1 MSDKKDKK
9 TRKNSR
15 NVPNLSELFGEDVKM
30 DVTARDVFAGGLSSL
45 TPDEAAGAAVSTS
58 RQSPSSGSAPSVRL
72 TQLILVVNM
81 VVLTGII
88 IYLVRRPTDGVVAT
102 RQAAAEPTPAPS
114 VEAVAP
120 EEMSDP
126 GALLKTLTL
135 PGRTTEALDEAISL
149 QTAER
154 LYAAGDYL
162 EAAYVYE
169 RLRDTISPRTE
180 RHEALAD
187 WLTLQMA
194 LCLQKTQQQAL
205 MGQLFTRALNSRW
218 PVVQVLAH
226 YNLGFIQHQNR
237 NYLQARRHAYQALA
251 LLRTIEPYMPP
262 TLEADC
268 YFLAAES
275 LMRHLRQLSNAGD
288 DLPGRSWSNT
298 QAIYSLPV
306 TDQEQLGHL
315 LTEGAERLS
324 DAALGPIVEYDPR
337 RSVGAQWSAFALDG
351 PLEQLLWQFASEAN
365 INLNISGLSSLMRRH
380 KSTVYLPLADRSHL
394 AEVAVGSAG
403 LIWRFDGQRAQVYD
417 PAAFDDSDALKSVLI
432 QESIATWQRFALR
445 YRGDHRAPNAHYAL
459 GSLHTMAQEP
469 TLALG
474 EYRLLSARH
483 PDNPL
488 AAYALLGSSRIKT
501 NLRDYAGAKSDLN
514 DLLSQYPNS
523 KIADQAML
531 YLAEATMENGS
542 YAEAAKMFR
551 RLYHLDIS
559 REARRKS
566 AFGLGTCAYE
576 QGRYDEAAEWLSEAL
591 SLIDDKRD
599 PMRIRACLMLG
610 RSLIQTGHYDQA
622 ARILQMALG
631 SELSN
636 REYVRIALNLVEAE
650 LQREQYVAGLNILER
665 IPEAR
670 LSQDKAV
677 EVMIA
682 RARLYRKIDVPTP
695 AISLLRRTIEFVAES
710 RLRAKLSLE
719 LAECYVQNGELTPA
733 RRVLNEAMAN
743 LPTGREAQRAAYL
756 LAHIAYKNQ
765 RPELAE
771 SLCLDA
777 LTLDAGDE
785 AQRRDIY
792 NLLGRIYTE
801 QNAYDRAAMA
811 YAGMLEQ

>member
-1 MSDKKDKK
+1 MSDKKDNK
-9 TRKNSR
+9 TRKKSSD
-15 NVPNLSELFGEDVKM
+15 VPNLSELFGDPAAM
-30 DVTARDVFAGGLSSL
+30 DVTAQDVFAGGLSSL
-45 TPDEAAGAAVSTS
+45 TPDDTAGPAARPS
-58 RQSPSSGSAPSVRL
+58 RQRPSSNATPSFRL

-81 VVLTGII
+81 VALTGII
-88 IYLVRRPTDGVVAT
+88 IYLVRRPADGLSTGQQAPVEPAP
-102 RQAAAEPTPAPS
+102 AAAP
-114 VEAVAP
+114 VAP
-120 EEMSDP
+120 DDTSDP

-135 PGRTTEALDEAISL
+135 PDRTTEALDEAISL

-162 EAAYVYE
+162 KAAYVYE
-169 RLRDTISPRTE
+169 RLRDNISPRTE

-194 LCLQKTQQQAL
+194 LCLQKTQQQEL
-205 MGQLFTRALNSRW
+205 MGQLFTRALNSRS
-218 PVVQVLAH
+218 PVVRALTH

-237 NYLQARRHAYQALA
+237 NYLQSRRHAYQALA
-251 LLRTIEPYMPP
+251 LLRTIESYMPP

-275 LMRHLRQLSNAGD
+275 LTRHLRRLSNTGD
-288 DLPGRSWSNT
+288 DLPGTSWSDA
-298 QAIYSLPV
+298 QPIYSLPI
-306 TDQEQLGHL
+306 TDQQQLSHL
-315 LTEGAERLS
+315 LTEGADRLS
-324 DAALGPIVEYDPR
+324 EASLGPIVTYDAQRP
-337 RSVGAQWSAFALDG
+337 VGAQWSAFSLDG
-351 PLEQLLWQFASEAN
+351 PLAQLLWQFASEAN
-365 INLNISGLSSLMRRH
+365 INLNVGGLSSLMRRH
-380 KSTVYLPLADRSHL
+380 KTTVYLPRVDRSHL

-403 LIWRFDGQRAQVYD
+403 LIWQFDGQRAQVYD
-417 PAAFDDSDALKSVLI
+417 PGAFDESDALKSVLI
-432 QESIATWQRFALR
+432 QEAIAQWQRFVLR

-459 GSLHTMAQEP
+459 GSLYAMGDEP

-474 EYRLLSARH
+474 EYRLLSTRH
-483 PDNPL
+483 ADNPL
-488 AAYALLGSSRIKT
+488 AAYGLLGASKIKT

-523 KIADQAML
+523 KITDQAML

-542 YAEAAKMFR
+542 YAEAAEMFR
-551 RLYHLDIS
+551 RVHHLDIS
-559 REARRKS
+559 RRARRQS
-566 AFGLGTCAYE
+566 AFGLGKCAYK
-576 QGRYDEAAEWLSEAL
+576 QGRFNEAAEWLSEAVT
-591 SLIDDKRD
+591 LIDDQGD
-599 PMRIRACLMLG
+599 PMMVSACLMLG

-622 ARILQMALG
+622 ARILQTALG

-650 LQREQYVAGLNILER
+650 LQREQYVAALNILER

-670 LSQDKAV
+670 LSQDDAV
-677 EVMIA
+677 AVMIA
-682 RARLYRKIDVPTP
+682 RARLYRRIDVPTP
-695 AISLLRRTIEFVAES
+695 AISLLRRKIEFVAES

-719 LAECYVQNGELTPA
+719 LAECYLQNGERTPA
-733 RRVLNEAMAN
+733 RRVLNEAMTN
-743 LPTGREAQRAAYL
+743 LPTGRDAQRAAYL
-756 LAHIAYKNQ
+756 LARIAHENQ

-811 YAGMLEQ
+811 YAGMLEP